1 MFDLVRKHTKVLMF
15 LMFLLIIPA
24 FVLVGVD
31 GYSRLNNHEASRRG
45 REHGRRRLQRHQV
58 MGHRPHVVLG
68 QRGQTAQQQECA
80 ERLLLHAPVGRQ
92 PGPDA
97 GRL

>member
-31 GYSRLNNHEASRRG
+31 GYSR
-45 REHGRRRLQRHQV
+45 
-58 MGHRPHVVLG
+58 
-68 QRGQTAQQQECA
+68 
-80 ERLLLHAPVGRQ
+80 
-92 PGPDA
+92 
-97 GRL
+97 

>member
-31 GYSRLNNHEASRRG
+31 GYSSLSNKSAAVARVG
-45 REHGRRRLQRHQV
+45 
-58 MGHRPHVVLG
+58 G
-68 QRGQTAQQQECA
+68 Q
-80 ERLLLHAPVGRQ
+80 
-92 PGPDA
+92 
-97 GRL
+97 